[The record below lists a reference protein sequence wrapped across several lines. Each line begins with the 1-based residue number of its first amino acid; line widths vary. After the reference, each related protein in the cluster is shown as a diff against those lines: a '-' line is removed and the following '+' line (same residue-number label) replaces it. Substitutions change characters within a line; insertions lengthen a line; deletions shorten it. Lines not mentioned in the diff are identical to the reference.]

1 MNLDERIKHELESE
15 SLDID
20 HIMEEEGGLMNRITG
35 TFKGGMRRWVILIN
49 ISALLIGVL
58 LAWTGYR
65 FYLVADTQSP
75 LFWGLCIVVLMIMQG
90 FVKNWLFMEMNRN
103 SIMREIKRVEISI
116 ARIKEK
122 S

>member
-1 MNLDERIKHELESE
+1 MNIDERIKHELESE

-58 LAWTGYR
+58 LTWTGYR

-75 LFWGLCIVVLMIMQG
+75 LFWGLCFVVLMIMQG